1 MRKLRTGIFIETRYE
16 GVILGAIPSEDGLLL
31 VDCPL
36 HTESVQ
42 EWLAQLAQHGQP
54 RYMVLLDYQPDR
66 VLGAR
71 VLDIPIIAHDKT
83 LHIMR
88 DWPDVFKGSSKPIG
102 AESDH
107 LKRITGVSR
116 AVPNL
121 AFSDEMIMHMGEREI
136 HLMHRPGPTPG
147 SAWVLVPDAKIAF
160 IGDTV
165 AITQPAYLGEA
176 DIDQW
181 LERLD
186 ELRSPQFNSYRIVS
200 ARDGL
205 VNRDQINRMARFLR
219 KIPIR
224 LSRLASKRMPAEAAA
239 GIAPQLARDF
249 QVSQNQRDI
258 VLQRL
263 RAGLKLLYMRSFS
276 KDS

>member
-1 MRKLRTGIFIETRYE
+1 
-16 GVILGAIPSEDGLLL
+16 
-31 VDCPL
+31 
-36 HTESVQ
+36 
-42 EWLAQLAQHGQP
+42 
-54 RYMVLLDYQPDR
+54 
-66 VLGAR
+66 
-71 VLDIPIIAHDKT
+71 
-83 LHIMR
+83 
-88 DWPDVFKGSSKPIG
+88 
-102 AESDH
+102 
-107 LKRITGVSR
+107 
-116 AVPNL
+116 
-121 AFSDEMIMHMGEREI
+121 MIMHMGEREI